1 MRTWNG
7 MQKTRFRALAT
18 RRVHS
23 HELRCASG
31 TPRKQ
36 NKLMTD
42 LAEYALCF
50 SAAAII
56 LVTEGL
62 FLLAIFFG
70 GLAIRAVYSKL
81 IEGAD

>member
-1 MRTWNG
+1 
-7 MQKTRFRALAT
+7 
-18 RRVHS
+18 
-23 HELRCASG
+23 
-31 TPRKQ
+31 
-36 NKLMTD
+36 MTD